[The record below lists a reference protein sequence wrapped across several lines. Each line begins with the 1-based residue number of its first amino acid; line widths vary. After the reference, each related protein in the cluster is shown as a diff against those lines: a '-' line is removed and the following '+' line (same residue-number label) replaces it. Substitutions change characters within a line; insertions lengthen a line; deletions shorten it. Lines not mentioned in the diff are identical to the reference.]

1 AGGGGNI
8 ARAQVFFRG
17 EGEIGRSPPITPADI
32 ERSHYDYVALGHVH
46 VLSDVSQGATRA
58 FYCGT
63 PAPLYSSENSGW
75 VLWINCIPGQPLLI
89 ERLMV
94 ADQRQTD

>member
-1 AGGGGNI
+1 
-8 ARAQVFFRG
+8 
-17 EGEIGRSPPITPADI
+17 
-32 ERSHYDYVALGHVH
+32 VH
-46 VLSDVSQGATRA
+46 VLSDVSQGSTRA

-75 VLWINCIPGQPLLI
+75 VLWVKCVPGQPLLI

-94 ADQRQTD
+94 TQDR

>member
-1 AGGGGNI
+1 ME
-8 ARAQVFFRG
+8 
-17 EGEIGRSPPITPADI
+17 EGEIERSSPITPAEI
-32 ERSHYDYVALGHVH
+32 ERSRYDYVALGHVH

-75 VLWINCIPGQPLLI
+75 VLVGQLHPRPAPLN
-89 ERLMV
+89 RTPDGRARV
-94 ADQRQTD
+94 TRASD